1 MFVFMSQT
9 LTISMP
15 DELRA
20 RAKTYAVANDRKL
33 SDTIRVALREYLD
46 RNESASQGRAGG
58 RSRNVQR
65 NDAAAART

>member
-1 MFVFMSQT
+1 MRTTTTV
-9 LTISMP
+9 SMP
-15 DELRA
+15 LELRE
-20 RAKTYAVANDRKL
+20 RAETFSKLNNDRPL